1 MNTLNYFVS
10 KKRNLNLKI
19 NLIFLKL
26 MKNKTNFF
34 NAFPDFSK
42 KIIDETFEGFCNYNR
57 DFKKIKYKICNN
69 KILRVYK
76 T

>member
-42 KIIDETFEGFCNYNR
+42 KIIDETFGF
-57 DFKKIKYKICNN
+57 
-69 KILRVYK
+69 L
-76 T
+76 